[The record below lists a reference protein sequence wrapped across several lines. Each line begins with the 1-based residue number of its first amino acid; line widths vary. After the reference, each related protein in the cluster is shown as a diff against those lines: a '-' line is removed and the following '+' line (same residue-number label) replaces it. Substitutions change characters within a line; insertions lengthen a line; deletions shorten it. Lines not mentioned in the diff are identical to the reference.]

1 MSIFSSL
8 FIRFKSTVVF
18 LGESR
23 FSLALVVAL
32 FLAASAQGQ
41 DVGVTVRGHFE
52 SDSTQVG
59 KPIYFSLTARYPFQ
73 QTVVFPDSTYSFKPF
88 EWVSKKYAITQ
99 TKNGISFDSVT
110 YVLNTYEIDSVQL
123 LKLPVFVVQAK
134 DCTQVFS
141 DTDTVFLK
149 KFVQFVPDSLSID
162 KLPLKVNTSY
172 LPVGWQLN
180 YVIGGIIAAVLLIIL
195 IVVWIVFGKK
205 ILRHFALKQL
215 TKNYASF
222 LEKFDQ
228 AVDKLGSNFSPSA
241 AEETLVLW
249 KKYLEQ
255 LMSKPYT
262 KYTSREIR
270 EMEKN
275 ETLGAALSSIDR
287 MIYANRNESTA
298 PFHNLKEHVY
308 QEFEKKKNE
317 LMHG

>member
-1 MSIFSSL
+1 MAIFSSL
-8 FIRFKSTVVF
+8 LFRFQH
-18 LGESR
+18 LR
-23 FSLALVVAL
+23 LLAIMASLLIGSQAM
-32 FLAASAQGQ
+32 AQE
-41 DVGVTVRGHFE
+41 VKVRGRFE
-52 SDSTQVG
+52 TDSTQVG
-59 KPIYFSLTARYPFQ
+59 KPIYFTLTARYPFQ
-73 QTVVFPDSTYSFKPF
+73 QTVLFPDSTYSFKPF
-88 EWVSKKYAITQ
+88 EWVSKKYAITE
-99 TKNGISFDSVT
+99 TKNGISYDSVT

-134 DCTQVFS
+134 DCTEVFS
-141 DTDTVFLK
+141 GTDTVFLK
-149 KFVQFVPDSLSID
+149 KFVQFVPDSLSIE

-180 YVIGGIIAAVLLIIL
+180 YVIGGLIAAVLIIAAV
-195 IVVWIVFGKK
+195 VVWILFGKK
-205 ILRHFALKQL
+205 IRRHFALKRM
-215 TKNYASF
+215 TKNYTSF

-228 AVDKLGSNFSPSA
+228 AVDQLGRNFSPSA

-255 LMSKPYT
+255 LMAKPYT

-287 MIYANRNESTA
+287 MIYANVHESTA

>member
-1 MSIFSSL
+1 MASL
-8 FIRFKSTVVF
+8 LIGSQ
-18 LGESR
+18 
-23 FSLALVVAL
+23 AM
-32 FLAASAQGQ
+32 AQE
-41 DVGVTVRGHFE
+41 VKVRGRFE
-52 SDSTQVG
+52 TDSTQVG
-59 KPIYFSLTARYPFQ
+59 KPIYFTLTARYPFQ
-73 QTVVFPDSTYSFKPF
+73 QTVLFPDSTYSFKPF
-88 EWVSKKYAITQ
+88 EWVSKKYAITE
-99 TKNGISFDSVT
+99 TKNGISYDSVT

-134 DCTQVFS
+134 DCTEVFS
-141 DTDTVFLK
+141 GTDTVFLK
-149 KFVQFVPDSLSID
+149 KFVQFVPDSLSIE

-180 YVIGGIIAAVLLIIL
+180 YVIGGLIAAVLIIAAV
-195 IVVWIVFGKK
+195 VVWILFGKK
-205 ILRHFALKQL
+205 IRRHFALKRM
-215 TKNYASF
+215 TKNYTSF

-228 AVDKLGSNFSPSA
+228 AVDQLGRNFSPSA

-255 LMSKPYT
+255 LMAKPYT

-287 MIYANRNESTA
+287 MIYANVHESTA

>member
-1 MSIFSSL
+1 MAIFSSL
-8 FIRFKSTVVF
+8 FVKFKNARAI
-18 LGESR
+18 L
-23 FSLALVVAL
+23 LLIAAL
-32 FLAASAQGQ
+32 FFAAHAMAQ
-41 DVGVTVRGHFE
+41 DVKVRGHFN

-59 KPIYFSLTARYPFQ
+59 KPIYFTLTARYPFQ
-73 QTVVFPDSTYSFKPF
+73 QTVLFPDSMYSFKPF
-88 EWVSKKYAITQ
+88 EWVSKKYTVTE

-180 YVIGGIIAAVLLIIL
+180 YVIGGIILAVVLLLL
-195 IVVWIVFGKK
+195 IGVWIAFGKK
-205 ILRHFALKQL
+205 IRRHFALKRL
-215 TKNYASF
+215 TKNYTLF
-222 LEKFDQ
+222 LEKFDH
-228 AVDKLGSNFSPSA
+228 AVDQLGRDFTPSA
-241 AEETLVLW
+241 AEDTLVIW
-249 KKYLEQ
+249 KRYLEQ
-255 LMSKPYT
+255 LVAKPYT
-262 KYTSREIR
+262 KYTSKEIR

-275 ETLGAALSSIDR
+275 DTLGAALSSIDR
-287 MIYANRNESTA
+287 MIYANVHESTT